1 VTELLLIIVAT
12 VLVNNLVLVN
22 FLGLCPFMGVTRS
35 PEGATGM
42 ALATGFVLTLSSAA
56 GYLLYTWVLVPLSL
70 EFLRTLVFILVIA
83 GLVQLTEL
91 TVRATSP
98 LLYRVLG
105 LYLPLITSNCLV
117 LGVAL
122 LNLTAA
128 DSFVQSVVFGAGAA
142 AGFALVMVLFAG
154 LRQRL
159 EGEQVPVPFRGAA
172 LAMITAGLMS
182 MAFMGFIGLVPT

>member
-1 VTELLLIIVAT
+1 MTELLLIIVAT

-42 ALATGFVLTLSSAA
+42 ALATGFVLTLSSAV

-91 TVRATSP
+91 AVRATSP

>member
-1 VTELLLIIVAT
+1 MTELLLIIVAT

-42 ALATGFVLTLSSAA
+42 ALATGFVLTLSSAV

>member
-1 VTELLLIIVAT
+1 MTELLLIIVAT

-42 ALATGFVLTLSSAA
+42 ALATGFVLTLSSAV

-98 LLYRVLG
+98 LLHRVLG

-122 LNLTAA
+122 LNLARA
-128 DSFVQSVVFGAGAA
+128 DTFVQSVVFGAGAA

-159 EGEQVPVPFRGAA
+159 EGDQVPLPFRGAA

-182 MAFMGFIGLVPT
+182 MAFMGFIGLVPA

>member
-1 VTELLLIIVAT
+1 MTELLLIIVAT
-12 VLVNNLVLVN
+12 VLVNNLVLVS

-42 ALATGFVLTLSSAA
+42 ALATGFVLTLSSAV